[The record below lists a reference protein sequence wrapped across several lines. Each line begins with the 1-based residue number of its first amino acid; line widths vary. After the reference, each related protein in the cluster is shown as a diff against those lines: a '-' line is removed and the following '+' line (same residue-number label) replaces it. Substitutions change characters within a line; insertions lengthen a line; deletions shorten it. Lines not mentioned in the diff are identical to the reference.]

1 MENTTPSGEP
11 LLQKPEK
18 KGSNRKRILGIPLV
32 FVLILTAA
40 AAGCMNSQ
48 MNSVPDE
55 VDTSTSLLSEN
66 GLFRVSYSIPDE
78 PKPINTM
85 QSWILHVETPDGLP
99 VENAQINVDGDMPQH
114 GHGLPTRPQVTE
126 YLGGGDYRV
135 EGLKFHMQGWWIVEF
150 DITAQDKNDQVTFN
164 LVLTQ

>member
-1 MENTTPSGEP
+1 MEITTLSGESLNQQP
-11 LLQKPEK
+11 DK
-18 KGSNRKRILGIPLV
+18 KGSTRKWISGIPLV
-32 FVLILTAA
+32 FVLLCIA
-40 AAGCMNSQ
+40 AAGCMNPM

-55 VDTSTSLLSEN
+55 LDTSTSLLTDN
-66 GLFRVSYSIPDE
+66 GLFRVAYSIPNE
-78 PKPINTM
+78 PMPINTM

-126 YLGGGDYRV
+126 YLGNGDYKV

-150 DITAQDKNDQVTFN
+150 DIAGQDKSDHVTFN

>member
-1 MENTTPSGEP
+1 MEITTQSGDSLNQQP
-11 LLQKPEK
+11 DK
-18 KGSNRKRILGIPLV
+18 KGSSRKWVLVIL
-32 FVLILTAA
+32 LILAVTCIV
-40 AAGCMNSQ
+40 AAGGMVMKMNT
-48 MNSVPDE
+48 VPDE
-55 VDTSTSLLSEN
+55 LDTSTSLVSEN

-78 PKPINTM
+78 PRPIKTM

-114 GHGLPTRPQVTE
+114 GHGLPTRPQMTE
-126 YLGGGDYRV
+126 YLGNGDYKV

-150 DITAQDKNDQVTFN
+150 DIAAQDKSDHVTFN

>member
-1 MENTTPSGEP
+1 MS
-11 LLQKPEK
+11 
-18 KGSNRKRILGIPLV
+18 SR
-32 FVLILTAA
+32 
-40 AAGCMNSQ
+40 

-55 VDTSTSLLSEN
+55 LDTSTSLLSEN
-66 GLFRVSYSIPDE
+66 GLFKVTYSIPDE
-78 PKPINTM
+78 PIPINTM

-126 YLGGGDYRV
+126 YLGNGDYKV

-150 DITAQDKNDQVTFN
+150 DITAQDKSDHVTFN